1 MVSSQQEGTTGLSWI
16 HHIFSVG
23 LVECVR
29 RCSNYMDITS
39 MQDCAMLELGIG
51 YLAGLEEARGSIC
64 IYQKIKIKKRKVWFN
79 VINARE

>member
-1 MVSSQQEGTTGLSWI
+1 
-16 HHIFSVG
+16 
-23 LVECVR
+23 
-29 RCSNYMDITS
+29 